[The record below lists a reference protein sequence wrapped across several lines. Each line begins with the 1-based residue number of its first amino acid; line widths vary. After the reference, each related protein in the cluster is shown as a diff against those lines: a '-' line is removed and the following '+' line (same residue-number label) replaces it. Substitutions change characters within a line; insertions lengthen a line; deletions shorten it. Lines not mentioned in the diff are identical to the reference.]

1 MSRIPIFLGTAVS
14 SWSAT
19 GMTLEFGALAVTTF
33 RTVSGGERAVI
44 TSAGTTI
51 AGVGQVG
58 GAAGILTAIMSSY
71 GSKSKALHPCRA
83 RCLKI
88 PLRGAIG

>member
-1 MSRIPIFLGTAVS
+1 
-14 SWSAT
+14 
-19 GMTLEFGALAVTTF
+19 MTLEFGALAVTTF
-33 RTVSGGERAVI
+33 RTVSGVERAVI

-58 GAAGILTAIMSSY
+58 GAAGILTAVMPSY
-71 GSKSKALHPCRA
+71 GRKSKALHPCRA

>member
-1 MSRIPIFLGTAVS
+1 
-14 SWSAT
+14 
-19 GMTLEFGALAVTTF
+19 MTPEFGALVVTIF
-33 RTVSGGERAVI
+33 RTVPGGERAVI

-58 GAAGILTAIMSSY
+58 GAAGILIAVMPGY
-71 GSKSKALHPCRA
+71 GRKSKALHPCRA

>member
-1 MSRIPIFLGTAVS
+1 
-14 SWSAT
+14 
-19 GMTLEFGALAVTTF
+19 MTLEFGALVVTTF
-33 RTVSGGERAVI
+33 KTVSGGERAVI

-58 GAAGILTAIMSSY
+58 AAAGILIAVMPSY
-71 GSKSKALHPCRA
+71 GRKSKALHPCSA
-83 RCLKI
+83 PCLKI

>member
-1 MSRIPIFLGTAVS
+1 
-14 SWSAT
+14 
-19 GMTLEFGALAVTTF
+19 MTLEFGALAVTTF
-33 RTVSGGERAVI
+33 RMVSGVERAVI
-44 TSAGTTI
+44 TSAATTI

-58 GAAGILTAIMSSY
+58 GAAGSLTAVMPGY
-71 GSKSKALHPCRA
+71 GRKSKALHPCRA